1 MVLWGKSITVELNT
15 NSHFALVLS
24 ANSDEQ
30 LTPFFVWRLGD
41 GVSTT
46 ALPKNYSVTRDGSNI
61 TVSCTVGTTF
71 VAYVYCMG

>member
-1 MVLWGKSITVELNT
+1 MQWGKSITVKLET
-15 NSHFALVLS
+15 DSHFTLVLS
-24 ANSDEQ
+24 ANSGEQ
-30 LTPFFVWRLGD
+30 LTPFFVWRSGD

-46 ALPKNYSVTRDGSNI
+46 DLPKNYSVTRNGSNI

>member
-1 MVLWGKSITVELNT
+1 MLWGKSITVELKT
-15 NSHFALVLS
+15 DSHFALVLS
-24 ANSDEQ
+24 ANSGEQ
-30 LTPFFVWRLGD
+30 LTPFFVWRSGD

-71 VAYVYCMG
+71 VAYVYWMG